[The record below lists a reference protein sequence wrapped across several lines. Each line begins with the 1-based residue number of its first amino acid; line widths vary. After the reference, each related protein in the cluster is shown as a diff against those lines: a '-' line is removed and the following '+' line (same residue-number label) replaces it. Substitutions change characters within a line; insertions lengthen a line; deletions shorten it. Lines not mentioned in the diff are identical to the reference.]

1 VRPGGLGAATEV
13 DGDLVVWALFAV
25 NAFGD
30 VADVAS
36 ALPPRDAAAPA
47 VPAMGENTTI
57 GVVVTNA
64 RLDKLSCL
72 LVAQGGH
79 DGLARSLEPAHA
91 TVDGDAVV
99 AAATGVVDAPVDR
112 VRVLAARATEAAIRS
127 ALAT

>member
-1 VRPGGLGAATEV
+1 
-13 DGDLVVWALFAV
+13 V